1 MSYTLQGLLMQELS
15 PIEEIYSLGLQ
26 RGLLPESSRTCVG
39 SPHMY
44 GLGAFALLCF
54 AFLFILRVGGR
65 ERGTE
70 REPQAGSAISA
81 EPNAGLQLPN
91 REMVT

>member
-1 MSYTLQGLLMQELS
+1 MQELS

-54 AFLFILRVGGR
+54 AFLFILRGGA
-65 ERGTE
+65 E
-70 REPQAGSAISA
+70 REGQRENPKQALPSVQSPMRGSNSPTA
-81 EPNAGLQLPN
+81 
-91 REMVT
+91 RW